1 MKRVSYLISLR
12 KYNLGNNRKYNL
24 GETFV
29 KKKSIFLTF
38 QGKKKQKKNS
48 TTLIFT
54 ENLHP

>member
-29 KKKSIFLTF
+29 KKSIFPTF
-38 QGKKKQKKNS
+38 QGKKKTEKKNS

-54 ENLHP
+54 ENLYP